1 MISSFREENTM
12 NTIMSSFD
20 VENIEIFSSIVENTM
35 ISSIQTKNEMISLSR
50 EEESIIV
57 SFIDDEF
64 DADLL
69 NEIAL
74 FISSFTQIRTIR
86 KTSITSVFKNKFN
99 KKINDKFK
107 KITKK
112 LLKNNKNRKYFVER
126 KF

>member
-1 MISSFREENTM
+1 MT
-12 NTIMSSFD
+12 
-20 VENIEIFSSIVENTM
+20 
-35 ISSIQTKNEMISLSR
+35 ISLSR
-50 EEESIIV
+50 EEEAIIV

-74 FISSFTQIRTIR
+74 FYFSFTQIRTIR
-86 KTSITSVFKNKFN
+86 KTSITNVFKNKFN

-112 LLKNNKNRKYFVER
+112 LFKNNKNKKYFVER
-126 KF
+126 RF